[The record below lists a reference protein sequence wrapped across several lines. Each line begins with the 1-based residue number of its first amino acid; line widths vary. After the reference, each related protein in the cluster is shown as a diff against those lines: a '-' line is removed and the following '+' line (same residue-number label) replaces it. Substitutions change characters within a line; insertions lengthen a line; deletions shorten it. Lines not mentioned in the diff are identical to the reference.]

1 MPDWLPEIRKRLAGA
16 GLDPAREAEIAQE
29 LAQHL
34 EDRYAEMRAL
44 GACDDTAR
52 DAALAELNEDAPMR
66 RELSRIETRES
77 TGPPAGDPGR
87 PFFPA
92 GLWQDVRYAA
102 RMLRRNPGFT
112 ALAVATLAI
121 GVGATTIVYAI
132 VDNMLLR
139 PVPYAHVDRLV
150 RIFERQPDQPDRLVS
165 ASYPNLQDW
174 QARSRSFEAIG
185 VYRSRSLT
193 LLEGDPER
201 VTAGTVTAGFL
212 AAAGAQP
219 TLGRAFTEADTAAG
233 APRVVILSHGAW
245 LRRFG
250 GDRGVIGRP
259 LRTVD
264 GPYEIAGVLAPITMF
279 GGSLDF
285 WMPMELSTATRALRD
300 LRGMFALG
308 RLRSDVTLDQARADM
323 DGIAA
328 ALAQEH
334 PENRGWGVTLM
345 PMQEWTVRG
354 LRQPLFIFLAAV
366 ACILLITCANVA
378 GLLVARG
385 AGRSSEL
392 AIRSSLGASRARL
405 VRQLVTESVVLALA
419 GGGLGALLAW
429 TTIGTLVPL
438 FPVSLPA
445 AWIAVDVRVIVIAI
459 AASVLTGVAFGI
471 IPALGLSRSDTSRA
485 LKDSGRSTSRWGRR
499 VGSGLIVLEVAL
511 SLVLLTGAGL
521 MVRTLMTLYAID
533 PGIDVD
539 RLVALRATPLLSRD
553 AAPQRAPEFY
563 RQLVERVRAM
573 PGVHAAAAIDTPPFG
588 GSTVFAMALS
598 DVDGAP
604 AVGVSPRAVTPG
616 YFEVMGIELA
626 AGRDFSSADAATSGK
641 VVIVNQTAASQLWP
655 GQNPVGRQ
663 LRFQVRDSASEPYEV
678 IGVADDARHDGLDHE
693 VLAELY
699 QPFTQRRAAAMT
711 VVARAADPDA
721 VGRQFKA
728 VAAGLPERALIR
740 PSQTFAA
747 MVHGTVEQRRNR
759 TVLLAVLATLAVLL
773 AAVGVFGLTAYA
785 VTQRTKEIGV
795 RIALGADGPR
805 VLRTIVGSQ
814 VTPIALGVGLG
825 ILGSWWATR
834 VLTTYL
840 FGVRPTDP
848 VTFAAVAVIIT
859 VVGLIACY
867 IPARRVLRLD
877 PVAALR
883 AE

>member
-1 MPDWLPEIRKRLAGA
+1 MPDWLPEIRRRLATA

-29 LAQHL
+29 VAQHL
-34 EDRYAEMRAL
+34 DDRYAEMRAL
-44 GACDDTAR
+44 GADEAAAR
-52 DAALAELNEDAPMR
+52 GAALAELDDDAR
-66 RELSRIETRES
+66 LRQELTRVEPRES
-77 TGPPAGDPGR
+77 TLPPAGAPGGP
-87 PFFPA
+87 PFAA
-92 GLWQDVRYAA
+92 GTWNDVRYAA
-102 RMLRRNPGFT
+102 RMLRRNPGF
-112 ALAVATLAI
+112 AVLAIATLAI
-121 GVGATTIVYAI
+121 GVGATTLVYAI
-132 VDNMLLR
+132 ADNMLLR

-150 RIFERQPDQPDRLVS
+150 RIFEQQPDQPDRLVS

-174 QARSRSFEAIG
+174 QARSRSFDAMG

-193 LLEGDPER
+193 LLEGEPER

-212 AAAGAQP
+212 EAAGAQP
-219 TLGRAFTEADTAAG
+219 ALGRAFTQADTAA
-233 APRVVILSHGAW
+233 AATRVVILSHGAW

-259 LRTVD
+259 LQTVD
-264 GPYEIAGVLAPITMF
+264 GPYEIVGVLAPITMF

-285 WMPMELSTATRALRD
+285 WMPMELSAATRMLRD
-300 LRGMFALG
+300 VRGLWVIG
-308 RLRSDVTLDQARADM
+308 RLRTGVTLGQARAEM

-354 LRQPLFIFLAAV
+354 LRQPLYIFLAAV
-366 ACILLITCANVA
+366 ACILLIACANVA

-385 AGRSSEL
+385 AARSSEL
-392 AIRSSLGASRARL
+392 AIRSSLGASRGRIM
-405 VRQLVTESVVLALA
+405 RQLVTESVVLALA

-445 AWIAVDVRVIVIAI
+445 AWIAVDLRVVVIAI
-459 AASVLTGVAFGI
+459 AASVCTGVLFGI
-471 IPALGLSRSDTSRA
+471 IPAVGLSRSDMSLP
-485 LKDSGRSTSRWGRR
+485 LKDAGRSTSRWGRR
-499 VGSGLIVLEVAL
+499 VGSGLIVAEVAL

-533 PGIDVD
+533 PGMDVD
-539 RLVALRATPLLSRD
+539 RLVALRATPLLPGD
-553 AAPQRAPEFY
+553 AAPHRAVEFY
-563 RQLVERVRAM
+563 RQLVERVAAM
-573 PGVHAAAAIDTPPFG
+573 PGVLATAAIDTPPFG
-588 GSTVFAMALS
+588 GSTSFTMALP
-598 DVDGAP
+598 DLAGRP

-616 YFEVMGIELA
+616 YFEAMGIELA
-626 AGRDFSSADAATSGK
+626 AGRDFGSADAATSGK
-641 VVIVNQTAASQLWP
+641 VVIVNQTAASLLWP
-655 GQNPVGRQ
+655 GHSPVGRQ
-663 LRFQVRDSASEPYEV
+663 LRFKLRESASEPYEV
-678 IGVADDARHDGLDHE
+678 IGVAADARHDGLDHE

-699 QPFTQRRAAAMT
+699 QPMTQRAAGAMT
-711 VVARAADPDA
+711 VVARAVDPDA

-728 VAAGLPERALIR
+728 ASAGLPERALIR

-759 TVLLAVLATLAVLL
+759 AVLLAVLAGLALLL
-773 AAVGVFGLTAYA
+773 AAVGVFSLTAHA

-805 VLRTIVGSQ
+805 VLRTVVGSQ
-814 VTPIALGVGLG
+814 LTPIALGVVLG
-825 ILGSWWATR
+825 IAGSWWATR
-834 VLTTYL
+834 ALSAFL
-840 FGVRPTDP
+840 FGVEPTDL
-848 VTFAAVAVIIT
+848 VTFAAVAAIMT
-859 VVGLIACY
+859 AVGLTASY

-877 PVAALR
+877 PMAALR